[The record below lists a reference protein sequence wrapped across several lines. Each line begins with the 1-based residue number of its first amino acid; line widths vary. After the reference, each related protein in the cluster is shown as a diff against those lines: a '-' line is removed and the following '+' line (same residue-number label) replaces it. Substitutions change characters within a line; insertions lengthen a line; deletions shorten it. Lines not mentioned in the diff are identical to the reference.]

1 MKQSET
7 NLSQNL
13 VDNYVCELCDY
24 NTYRK
29 YDYEKH
35 TLTQKHKMKQCETK
49 CNKNVSKTATPKTHH
64 KCTNCNNYFNCR
76 TTLWRHKKT
85 CNKPLLETNIN
96 PIDLVNFLM
105 KDNTEFKQFM
115 IEQNKQ
121 MLEQNKQIIEMSK
134 ISGNNN
140 NNTTNNNQSF
150 NINVY
155 LNETCK
161 NAMNIMEFVDQLKI
175 DNNDLEETGR
185 LGYAN
190 GISRII
196 INGLNN
202 LNVSDRPIHCS
213 DGKRETIYIKDNNVW
228 NKETTDKNILTNAV
242 KCINKKN
249 IKQIFEWTKCN
260 PEYKNSSSKV
270 NDRYLKIVS
279 ESMSGSTIEETNKN
293 YEKIIR
299 NVANATVIDK
309 MSTIC

>member
-1 MKQSET
+1 MFSNQKIAK
-7 NLSQNL
+7 NRHNF
-13 VDNYVCELCDY
+13 YCEYCDY
-24 NTYRK
+24 NTVNY
-29 YDYEKH
+29 YDYKKH
-35 TLTQKHKMKQCETK
+35 TKTIKHKNAILAMNIAESSINLSQKSPLDFKCQN
-49 CNKNVSKTATPKTHH
+49 CNKIYKDNSG
-64 KCTNCNNYFNCR
+64 
-76 TTLWRHKKT
+76 LWRHKKT
-85 CNKPLLETNIN
+85 CKMPETKDMGSYELVSYLLKENS
-96 PIDLVNFLM
+96 
-105 KDNTEFKQFM
+105 EFKQM
-115 IEQNKQ
+115 I
-121 MLEQNKQIIEMSK
+121 MEMSK
-134 ISGNNN
+134 NSGNNN
-140 NNTTNNNQSF
+140 NNTTTNSHNKSF

-161 NAMNIMEFVDQLKI
+161 NAMNITEFVDQLQI
-175 DNNDLEETGR
+175 NNKDLEETGR
-185 LGYAN
+185 LGYAE

-213 DGKRETIYIKDNNVW
+213 DGKRETIYIKDNNIW

-279 ESMSGSTIEETNKN
+279 ESMSGSTSEETNKN

-299 NVANATVIDK
+299 NVANATLINKV
-309 MSTIC
+309 

>member
-1 MKQSET
+1 MEQSET
-7 NLSQNL
+7 NLSQKIA
-13 VDNYVCELCDY
+13 DKYVCIECDY
-24 NTYRK
+24 NTCRR

-35 TLTQKHKMKQCETK
+35 ISTQKHKMKQYATK
-49 CNKNVSKTATPKTHH
+49 CNKNVSKDATPITNH
-64 KCTNCNNYFNCR
+64 KCTNCNSYFNCR

-85 CNKPLLETNIN
+85 CKIPETKDMGSYELVSYLLKENS
-96 PIDLVNFLM
+96 
-105 KDNTEFKQFM
+105 EFKQM
-115 IEQNKQ
+115 
-121 MLEQNKQIIEMSK
+121 IIEMSK
-134 ISGNNN
+134 NSGNISGNNNNNTTN

-150 NINVY
+150 NINMY

-161 NAMNIMEFVDQLKI
+161 NAMNIMEFVEQLKI

-185 LGYAN
+185 LGYAS

-196 INGLNN
+196 INGLNS

-249 IKQIFEWTKCN
+249 INQIFEWTKCN

-279 ESMSGSTIEETNKN
+279 ESMSGSTIEESMKN

-299 NVANATVIDK
+299 NIANATLINKV
-309 MSTIC
+309 

>member
-1 MKQSET
+1 
-7 NLSQNL
+7 
-13 VDNYVCELCDY
+13 
-24 NTYRK
+24 
-29 YDYEKH
+29 
-35 TLTQKHKMKQCETK
+35 
-49 CNKNVSKTATPKTHH
+49 
-64 KCTNCNNYFNCR
+64 
-76 TTLWRHKKT
+76 
-85 CNKPLLETNIN
+85 
-96 PIDLVNFLM
+96 
-105 KDNTEFKQFM
+105 
-115 IEQNKQ
+115 
-121 MLEQNKQIIEMSK
+121 MSK
-134 ISGNNN
+134 NSGNNN
-140 NNTTNNNQSF
+140 NNTTNNTTNNNQSF
-150 NINVY
+150 NINMY

-185 LGYAN
+185 LGYAS

-196 INGLNN
+196 INGLNS

-249 IKQIFEWTKCN
+249 INQIFEWTKCN

-293 YEKIIR
+293 YEKIIK
-299 NVANATVIDK
+299 NVANATIIDK
-309 MSTIC
+309 MNTIC